1 MNAHSSGM
9 SLTDPALK
17 PATHIQKNSDSE
29 VLMKFFGIFF

>member
-17 PATHIQKNSDSE
+17 PATHIQKKIAI
-29 VLMKFFGIFF
+29 VRC